1 MRDNQEWWL
10 VLVIWGEK
18 YSDDDCNRLI
28 FSALRHSTNCKGVCV
43 LTDRL
48 DRAIDSRATLV
59 PFPED
64 FNRDDFKR
72 SGLPIK
78 ICMFDLPTVPE
89 GDVCI
94 YVDLD
99 SMIVGNLDKIAVL
112 AEKADIWTIDV
123 FPRRFSRFRR
133 ARFRL
138 SGGKYFT
145 AGNSSC
151 FVFKN
156 RFPGNPTEKFR
167 TLFAA
172 GKLPKRLLHDDRF
185 IGWSCQEKLRG
196 FPTHLVSYFRLEF
209 LAPAMWITRLF
220 AIFRKRL
227 RQQIVVV
234 TFAGRNTKL
243 EKLLAAGKDERIVDH
258 HGRVGYWTNDLT
270 SGISGKIEA
279 ELQAFKDR

>member
-10 VLVIWGEK
+10 ILVIWGEK

-28 FSALRHSTNCKGVCV
+28 FSALRHSTHCKGVCV

-48 DRAIDSRATLV
+48 DRAIDSRATMV
-59 PFPED
+59 PFPDD
-64 FNRDDFKR
+64 FNRDDFKK

-78 ICMFDLPTVPE
+78 ICMFDLPEVPQ

-99 SMIVGNLDKIAVL
+99 SMIVGNLDKL
-112 AEKADIWTIDV
+112 AILAQKADIWTIDV

-133 ARFRL
+133 IRHRL
-138 SGGKYFT
+138 SGGQYFT

-156 RFPGNPTEKFR
+156 RFPDNPTSRFR
-167 TLFAA
+167 ALFSA
-172 GKLPKRLLHDDRF
+172 GKLPKRFLHDDRF
-185 IGWSCQEKLRG
+185 IGWSCQQKLRR

-209 LAPAMWITRLF
+209 LAPAMWITRLY
-220 AIFRKRL
+220 AIVRKNL
-227 RQQIVVV
+227 RQQIIVV

-243 EKLLAAGKDERIVDH
+243 EKLLAAGAEERIVDH

-270 SGISGKIEA
+270 SGMSGKIEA
-279 ELQAFKDR
+279 ELLAFKNR